1 MIDCRA
7 TLCSAVKAITL
18 TIATEKKLD
27 VRASL
32 ANLSANLIGIIAE
45 SHVSKSRTVIRLQT
59 VRAHLVD
66 MNKRHG
72 IGHVDHLITDISY
85 LISELLEA
93 PAKAGG

>member
-18 TIATEKKLD
+18 TIATETKLD

-45 SHVSKSRTVIRLQT
+45 SHVSKSRTVIRLRT
-59 VRAHLVD
+59 VRVHLVD
-66 MNKRHG
+66 MNNRYG

-93 PAKAGG
+93 PAKA